1 MSKPSNK
8 QKTLSERL
16 HEAVHKEIERC
27 LTKLPEL
34 NKLKVKDII
43 PALPA
48 AAMAYIHVAGTD
60 TPIQV
65 TWYRHNDRINV
76 SARDDKAFANLDYT
90 LSLGDVVPSAII
102 MGRLRLNHAAAQT
115 MIARLR

>member
-1 MSKPSNK
+1 MSKSSSK

-16 HEAVHKEIERC
+16 NAAVLKEIERC
-27 LTKLPEL
+27 LKKLPEL
-34 NKLKVKDII
+34 SILKVKDIV
-43 PALPA
+43 PFLPA

-76 SARDDKAFANLDYT
+76 NARDDKAFANLDYT
-90 LSLGDVVPSAII
+90 LSLGTVVPAAIV
-102 MGRLRLNHAAAQT
+102 MGRLRLNSVLAQS
-115 MIARLR
+115 MMARLT